1 MQPRQYYAA
10 TIFVYLATLA
20 YVLLRW
26 DSIPDPI
33 PVHFDGAGSPDRYE
47 PKSFLAATALIWI
60 GAVVSVAVAL
70 CVPPRSLVR
79 RTADVPHTS
88 PIPFSEANAKRAELL
103 TDKTAT
109 FVAQTILG
117 MAVCTCFSVLSSTN
131 LAPSGWLMPAVWI
144 AFTIGVVVLGIA
156 LTVNV
161 DKQVQSLPTDE
172 DEQARNAHF
181 RYAVGMGVYS
191 EPQDPMPVAV
201 FPSNPSKLQ
210 INTAHEQAR
219 RYLWRMGIGLVTSLA
234 VCVVC
239 ATFM

>member
-1 MQPRQYYAA
+1 MQSRQYYAA
-10 TIFVYLATLA
+10 TLFVYLATLA

-33 PVHFDGAGSPDRYE
+33 PVHFDGAGNPDRYE
-47 PKSFLAATALIWI
+47 PKSFFAATALIWI

-88 PIPFSEANAKRAELL
+88 PVPFSEANAQRVELL

-117 MAVCTCFSVLSSTN
+117 MAVCLCLSALSSTS
-131 LAPSGWLMPAVWI
+131 LAPSGWLLPTVWT
-144 AFTIGVVVLGIA
+144 AFTIGVIVLAVA
-156 LTVNV
+156 LTLNTG
-161 DKQVQSLPTDE
+161 KQVEALPTD
-172 DEQARNAHF
+172 DNEQARNEHF
-181 RYAVGMGVYS
+181 RYAGGMGVYS
-191 EPQDPMPVAV
+191 EPQDPAPIAV

-210 INTAHEQAR
+210 INTAHQHAR
-219 RYLWRMGIGLVTSLA
+219 RYLWRMGIALTASFVTCI
-234 VCVVC
+234 VFD
-239 ATFM
+239 TFM